1 MHRVG
6 VPTPPEPTI
15 GTELRIQAASL
26 TPLRGTVCDGEEAMP
41 FQGWLQLL
49 AWLESRL
56 DATAAADETSGNG

>member
-15 GTELRIQAASL
+15 GTELRIKAESL
-26 TPLRGTVCDGEEAMP
+26 TPLRGTVSDGEDPVP

-56 DATAAADETSGNG
+56 DTTASADGTLGAD